1 MKKIYIIICLVVTA
15 LLLSGCVATELQ
27 GEYGQKE
34 FATNNEVKIKISDI
48 TYYEDYVSLVIA
60 MENISAST
68 IEYGPLDFV
77 LKYGDEDKY
86 VRHSFSSREDSSLSA
101 GGQIVWELQ
110 FKYISLDDLKLVYK
124 KDFEDKTITISL
136 DYKESV
142 GIKAF
147 SCNDERHPLDVA
159 ICETVNAR
167 GMGAIIDKNVTV
179 DEKKE
184 LVTTIQK
191 IEGVKSVKYVAK
203 ETLLQTLF
211 NYSQHYMD
219 GTVDLYALK
228 DVFII
233 ELNNGVVLSD
243 VATQIEAIAGI
254 KSVSYWTK

>member
-1 MKKIYIIICLVVTA
+1 MKKIYKLICLSLVSI
-15 LLLSGCVATELQ
+15 LLSGCVATELQ

-48 TYYEDYVSLVIA
+48 TYYEDYVSLVLA

-86 VRHSFSSREDSSLSA
+86 VRHSYSSREDSSLRS
-101 GGQIVWELQ
+101 GGQIAWELQ

-124 KDFEDKTITISL
+124 KDFDDKTIVISL
-136 DYKESV
+136 DYEESV
-142 GIKAF
+142 GIEAF
-147 SCNDERHPLDVA
+147 SCNDEHHPLDVA

-179 DEKKE
+179 EEKKA
-184 LVTTIQK
+184 LVTSIQQ
-191 IEGVKSVKYVAK
+191 IEGVKGVKYVAK

-211 NYSQHYMD
+211 NYSHHYLD
-219 GTVDLYALK
+219 GTVELYALK

-233 ELNNGVVLSD
+233 ELNKGVVVSD
-243 VATQIEAIAGI
+243 VATKVEALNGI
-254 KSVSYWTK
+254 SSVSYWTK

>member
-1 MKKIYIIICLVVTA
+1 MKKIYKLICLSLVSI
-15 LLLSGCVATELQ
+15 LLSGCVATELQ

-48 TYYEDYVSLVIA
+48 TYYEDYVSLVLA

-86 VRHSFSSREDSSLSA
+86 VRHSYSSREDSGLRS
-101 GGQIVWELQ
+101 GGQIAWELQ

-124 KDFEDKTITISL
+124 KDFDDKTIVISL
-136 DYKESV
+136 DYEESV
-142 GIKAF
+142 GIEAF
-147 SCNDERHPLDVA
+147 SCNDEHHPLDVA

-179 DEKKE
+179 EEKKA
-184 LVTTIQK
+184 LVTSIQQ
-191 IEGVKSVKYVAK
+191 IEGVKGVKYVAK

-211 NYSQHYMD
+211 NYSHHYLD
-219 GTVDLYALK
+219 GTVELYALK

-233 ELNNGVVLSD
+233 ELNKGVVVSD
-243 VATQIEAIAGI
+243 VATKVEALNGI
-254 KSVSYWTK
+254 SSVSYWTK

>member
-1 MKKIYIIICLVVTA
+1 MKKIYKLICLGLVSI
-15 LLLSGCVATELQ
+15 LLSGCVATELQ

-48 TYYEDYVSLVIA
+48 TYYEDYVSLVLA
-60 MENISAST
+60 MENISTST

-86 VRHSFSSREDSSLSA
+86 VRHSYSSREDSSLRA

-124 KDFEDKTITISL
+124 KDFDDKTITISL
-136 DYKESV
+136 DYEESV

-179 DEKKE
+179 DRKKE
-184 LVTTIQK
+184 LVIALQQ

-211 NYSQHYMD
+211 NYSQHYSD
-219 GTVDLYALK
+219 GTVELYALK

-233 ELNNGVVLSD
+233 ELNSGVVVSD
-243 VATQIEAIAGI
+243 IAVQIEALEGI
-254 KSVSYWTK
+254 NSVSYWTK